1 MSSSVSQIALRIVE
15 ATQVS
20 DKVRALTLQADKD
33 DLPGFEAGAHIEITL
48 PDGDIRHYS
57 LIDWD
62 GNAAAPSAY
71 RLGVLLEDSSRG
83 GSRFMH
89 QLQEGTVVVASAPKN
104 SFALAQ
110 GDAPALLIA
119 GGIGVT
125 PLISMAAALQ
135 AGGAPYRLVYAARSA
150 GAMAF
155 RTELEARHGPAL
167 QLHFDDQAGGPL
179 PLAPLMQD
187 AAPGTHLYV
196 CGPRPMIEAARE
208 TALAAGFPADH
219 IHFELF
225 EQAVGQE
232 SDQPFEVELA
242 SSGQVFTISPGKTI
256 IEVLEGEGIDLMYD
270 CQRGDCGICQ
280 TDVLEGEPD
289 HRDVV
294 LSQAERDSGKVMQ
307 ICVSRAK
314 SARLKL
320 DL

>member
-1 MSSSVSQIALRIVE
+1 MALRVVE
-15 ATQVS
+15 AKQVTG
-20 DKVRALTLQADKD
+20 KVRALTLQADKG
-33 DLPGFEAGAHIEITL
+33 DLPGFDAGAHIEVTL
-48 PDGDIRHYS
+48 PDGDTRPYS

-62 GNAAAPSAY
+62 GNAAAPATY
-71 RLGVLLEDSSRG
+71 RLGVLLEDDSRG

-89 QLQEGTVVVASAPKN
+89 HLREGQVVSASAPRN

-110 GDAPALLIA
+110 GDAPALLVA

-135 AGGAPYRLVYAARSA
+135 KGGVPYRFVYAARNA
-150 GAMAF
+150 DAMAF
-155 RTELEARHGPAL
+155 RAELESRHGAAL

-179 PLAPLMQD
+179 LLAPLMKN

-208 TALAAGFPADH
+208 AALSAGFSADR

-225 EQAVGQE
+225 EQVAAQE

-242 SSGQVFTISPGKTI
+242 SNGQVFTIPPGKTI